1 MDNLDSS
8 ILAQLTTIGN
18 TADLLLCSA
27 CNPCAIDT
35 VADSAIIQN
44 AKRSATTLQVQ
55 KAQKQVE
62 IDTMQSLIVNLSD
75 TTWAANEKSR
85 NAQEVIDAQTS
96 YDSLLA

>member
-8 ILAQLTTIGN
+8 ILAQLTTIGD

-44 AKRSATTLQVQ
+44 AKRSATTLQV
-55 KAQKQVE
+55 
-62 IDTMQSLIVNLSD
+62 
-75 TTWAANEKSR
+75 
-85 NAQEVIDAQTS
+85 
-96 YDSLLA
+96 